1 MENKRLIY
9 KKGTPGPIGATIQ
22 DKGVNFS
29 VFAQSAKSIELLLF
43 NDKDD
48 KQPSHTIKLSKKEN
62 RSYYYWHIFIE
73 NLKAGQF
80 YAYRVDGEYN
90 PSKSFAYDKSKVLID
105 PYSKGIYTNN
115 YDRQK
120 ARKFGVDNISNSFK
134 SVVIDDKAYD
144 WEGDKHPK
152 KELSDLVIYEMHI
165 GGFTNS
171 KNSGLEKNKRGTYAG
186 AIEKIPYLK
195 SLGINAV
202 ELLPVFA
209 FDEQDAPSNKNNYWG
224 YSPINFF
231 AIHNKYSIKKE
242 PISAITEFKDMVK
255 AFHKAGIEVILDV
268 VYNHTSESD
277 YEGPL
282 QSMKGF
288 DNATYYLLDEKDKT
302 KYLDYTGCA
311 NTFNANHSVP
321 RRMIIDSLKY
331 WVQEMHIDGFRF
343 DLASVLSR
351 DESGNPVVNPP
362 VIWSIES
369 EPDLA
374 CTKLIAEAWDASGLY
389 QLGVFTG
396 NKWAEWNGKYRDDV
410 RKFVKGD
417 DNMISTIASR
427 IVGSP
432 DIFKKSTYTVSKSI
446 HFVTCH
452 DGFTINDLVSYNHK
466 HNGENG
472 ENNMDGANDNHS
484 WNCGIEG
491 KTNSE
496 DIEKLRLKQIKNF
509 FTISFLS
516 QGTPM
521 ILMGDEVRRTQQGN
535 NNAYCQD
542 NEISWMDWSLV
553 EKNNELL
560 NFVRSLISITRKFEV
575 LRYAKNMRTTPNTD
589 LSPFVTWHGTK
600 INEADWSKNSHALAF
615 EYHMPSRK
623 ERLLVLMNMY
633 WEDLDFEIVEP
644 IYGKWNL
651 QVDTSQ
657 DNSNTC
663 KLFDNQD
670 LIIVENRSIIVLID
684 K

>member
-1 MENKRLIY
+1 LIY